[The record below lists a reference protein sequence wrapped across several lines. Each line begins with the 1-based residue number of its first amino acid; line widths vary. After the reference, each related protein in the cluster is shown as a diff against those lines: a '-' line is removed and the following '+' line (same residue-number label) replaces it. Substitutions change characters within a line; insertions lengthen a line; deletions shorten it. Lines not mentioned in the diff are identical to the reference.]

1 MTIYGSWS
9 SICVSARFVRWSRL
23 EFRQCSLVCCW
34 NSKPTMM
41 MMRGTDHRPE
51 WESEASDRPEAIWNI
66 WFDDDSEIFL
76 VDFQCTIIYADSRGD
91 DLVDFWLLERWLRI
105 IRKTVVVAA
114 PFLWRNI
121 SAFRLSIDHLLSDKM
136 RDLLVLHAWIH
147 ILRHLSHICRQGVK
161 ECNKHIKVWDDWH
174 SHDAMYQPNHRSSA
188 GLAFWS
194 LESLS
199 QPADAERFLVNANS
213 NKRHSEL

>member
-23 EFRQCSLVCCW
+23 EFRQCSLVCSW

-41 MMRGTDHRPE
+41 ALTIVQSERVKRPIGPKRYGIFGLTNGI
-51 WESEASDRPEAIWNI
+51 AH
-66 WFDDDSEIFL
+66 DSEIFL

-121 SAFRLSIDHLLSDKM
+121 SVFCLSIDHLLSDKNARPSRPARM
-136 RDLLVLHAWIH
+136 DPHPAA
-147 ILRHLSHICRQGVK
+147 S
-161 ECNKHIKVWDDWH
+161 
-174 SHDAMYQPNHRSSA
+174 
-188 GLAFWS
+188 LAYMS
-194 LESLS
+194 
-199 QPADAERFLVNANS
+199 PRC
-213 NKRHSEL
+213 